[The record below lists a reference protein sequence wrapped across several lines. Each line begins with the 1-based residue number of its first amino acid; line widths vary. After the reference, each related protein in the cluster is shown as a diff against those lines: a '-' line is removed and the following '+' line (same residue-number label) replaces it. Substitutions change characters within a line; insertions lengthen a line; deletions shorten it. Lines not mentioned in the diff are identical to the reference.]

1 MAKKPAAFRIG
12 KVKGYI
18 RGAIW
23 YLAYHEDG
31 RRRRPR
37 VGPDK
42 EAARQL
48 AAQVNAQL
56 QTGAPAALSFEP
68 IGIAELRQRWLDHH
82 EHVLRSSVQTINR
95 YRTATDHLLRYLESR
110 PVRHASHF
118 QDRHAEQ
125 FIRHLRGL
133 SVSPNGHAHTL
144 KRPLMDKGL
153 RYILECCR
161 ALFNFAIKRR
171 HLPPYASNPF
181 HVLEIDRI
189 PIEQARPITLFTA
202 EQERAFFEACDDW
215 QFPVFL
221 TLSLTGLR
229 PGELAH
235 LLLPDDLDLDQALL
249 RVRNKV
255 GLAWQIKTRNE
266 RDIPLVP
273 ELVDV
278 LRVSLKGRR
287 TGPVV
292 LRRSKCGPMSWPT
305 TLDVSKTALEREL
318 AVRVVAHEREQGQ
331 LPTRLERSRL
341 ARRIWQEIGIVKG
354 DRIRVEFMRLT
365 RAIGLPTYTAPKLLR
380 HQFATTLQEARVDP
394 LIRNELMG
402 HVAAGERSA
411 GHGLGMTS
419 VYTHTRP
426 ETRREQLL
434 SALSTREA
442 VVVARNWLNHHSV

>member
-202 EQERAFFEACDDW
+202 EQERAFFVACDDW

-221 TLSLTGLR
+221 TLALTGLR

-287 TGPVV
+287 TGPVF

-341 ARRIWQEIGIVKG
+341 ARRVWQEIGIVKG

-365 RAIGLPTYTAPKLLR
+365 RAIGLPTCTAPKVLR
-380 HQFATTLQEARVDP
+380 HQFATTLQEGRVDP

-434 SALSTREA
+434 SALASREA
-442 VVVARNWLNHHSV
+442 VAVARNWLKHHSV